1 MAATSAMAIGDLAPL
16 ALAAGIVLMVVRPAA
31 QKPPHRQDV
40 PHDETSRIHRQAVED
55 MGAWGA
61 GATFWQSSHRRLQNM
76 GAATNRDLSLMPH
89 QRDGTLNGMY
99 EEHAAVADFDTFES
113 LLSLDTRQGELR
125 MNKRNPIPSTLS
137 EDLAHPADS
146 SRIARFDTWHE
157 MPNWANPAQIR
168 QAEAIMRRDADP
180 QNAMRRHYG
189 TELFNRAPG
198 QSFRY
203 GTTN

>member
-1 MAATSAMAIGDLAPL
+1 MAIGDLAPL
-16 ALAAGIVLMVVRPAA
+16 ALAAGIVLWVSRPGS
-31 QKPPHRQDV
+31 QKSPNRPDV
-40 PHDETSRIHRQAVED
+40 PADETARIHHQAVED

-76 GAATNRDLSLMPH
+76 GAETNKDLSLHPTNRDP
-89 QRDGTLNGMY
+89 TLASMY
-99 EEHAAVADFDTFES
+99 EEHAFVADYDSFKE
-113 LLSLDTRQGELR
+113 LLSLDTRQGEIR
-125 MNKRNPIPSTLS
+125 ANKRNPIPSTLS
-137 EDLAHPADS
+137 EDLVHPADS
-146 SRIARFDTWHE
+146 SRVARFDTWHE
-157 MPNWANPAQIR
+157 MPNWANPTQIR

-189 TELFNRAPG
+189 VELFNRAPG